1 MVVVGAKRLSEAT
14 VRPMPAGAQLSGLAA
29 RKRYEVDVFGA
40 LAASE

>member
-14 VRPMPAGAQLSGLAA
+14 VRPMPAGAQLSGLA